1 MSPGHV
7 HGHRWGVMS
16 PNQQQQAERS
26 VHEQRC
32 VENELQANGLHGF
45 KLINTRGDLQD
56 APAPAL
62 ANTATPLPP
71 DTSQCLALVDV
82 EALSAKIAADN
93 GQTQPSLVVDGM
105 AALLGMFG
113 KGGKTGNKKGVGKGA
128 KRGIAK
134 RPAANTA
141 PKTRTKAKTKGA
153 AGKTMVG
160 MC

>member
-1 MSPGHV
+1 M
-7 HGHRWGVMS
+7 
-16 PNQQQQAERS
+16 
-26 VHEQRC
+26 
-32 VENELQANGLHGF
+32 
-45 KLINTRGDLQD
+45 
-56 APAPAL
+56 
-62 ANTATPLPP
+62 
-71 DTSQCLALVDV
+71 ALVDV
-82 EALSAKIAADN
+82 EVLSAKIVADS

-105 AALLGMFG
+105 SAALLGMFG